1 MFCTGG
7 YNIHGYRWWVEYDG
21 VGVELFI
28 DGCAM
33 VGILLLV
40 CMGMESS
47 LKIRE
52 ATACNS
58 KT

>member
-1 MFCTGG
+1 M
-7 YNIHGYRWWVEYDG
+7 
-21 VGVELFI
+21 GVELFI

-33 VGILLLV
+33 VGILLIV

-52 ATACNS
+52 AKACNS

>member
-1 MFCTGG
+1 MHAGG
-7 YNIHGYRWWVEYDG
+7 GLEYDG

-33 VGILLLV
+33 VGIVLIV